1 MYFIYLLYATK
12 IFCMTGKRP
21 YRLGKRQAAVD
32 ETKRRIIEA
41 ATLEYAE
48 KGIED
53 TSMQAVAR
61 RADVAP
67 GTVLYHYPT
76 PDKLTEA
83 VVETWISDME
93 APAPE
98 AINAVA
104 PLGDRIASLVRELYG
119 LYERSERAYR
129 IYAKSPRHP
138 VLRRYEKWWYENVNQ
153 MMAKA
158 MGERAL
164 DTEAMQVTSVLVN
177 PGFRGNMIMTGI
189 APERAEEI
197 ATRMILDW
205 LRGGA

>member
-1 MYFIYLLYATK
+1 MYFIYLLCATK
-12 IFCMTGKRP
+12 IFDMAGKRP

-32 ETKRRIIEA
+32 ETKQRIIA
-41 ATLEYAE
+41 AAVSEYAE

-76 PDKLTEA
+76 PDDLAEA

-93 APAPE
+93 APAPD
-98 AINAVA
+98 AIDAAA
-104 PLGDRIASLVRELYG
+104 PLEDRVGVLVRELYG
-119 LYERSERAYR
+119 LYERSEQAYR

-138 VLRRYEKWWYENVNQ
+138 VLKRYEKWWYDNVNL

-158 MGERAL
+158 MGEKAS
-164 DTEAMQVTSVLVN
+164 DIEAMQVTSVLVS

-189 APERAEEI
+189 VPGRAEEI

-205 LRGGA
+205 LRGG

>member
-12 IFCMTGKRP
+12 IFRMAAKRP

-61 RADVAP
+61 RADVAA

-76 PDKLTEA
+76 PDDLTEA

-93 APAPE
+93 APAPD
-98 AINAVA
+98 AIDPMA
-104 PLGDRIASLVRELYG
+104 PLEARIGALVGELYG
-119 LYERSERAYR
+119 LYERSEQAYR
-129 IYAKSPRHP
+129 IYQKSPRHP
-138 VLRRYEKWWYENVNQ
+138 VLKRYEKWWYDNANR

-158 MGERAL
+158 MGERAS
-164 DTEAMQVTSVLVN
+164 DTEAMQVTSVMVT
-177 PGFRGNMIMTGI
+177 PGFRGTLIMTGI
-189 APERAEEI
+189 TPERAEEI

-205 LRGGA
+205 LRAG

>member
-1 MYFIYLLYATK
+1 MYFIYLLCATK
-12 IFCMTGKRP
+12 IFCMTGRRP

-32 ETKRRIIEA
+32 ETKRRIIA
-41 ATLEYAE
+41 AAVSQYAK

-76 PDKLTEA
+76 PDDLAEA
-83 VVETWISDME
+83 VVATWISDME
-93 APAPE
+93 APAPD
-98 AINAVA
+98 AIDAAA
-104 PLGDRIASLVRELYG
+104 PLEDRVSVLVRELYG
-119 LYERSERAYR
+119 LYERSEQAYR
-129 IYAKSPRHP
+129 IYRKSPRHP
-138 VLRRYEKWWYENVNQ
+138 VLKRYEVWWYENANR

-158 MGERAL
+158 MGDRAS

-177 PGFRGNMIMTGI
+177 PGFRGTLIMTGI
-189 APERAEEI
+189 APERAEET

-205 LRGGA
+205 LRVG